1 MEIDFF
7 KYQGT
12 GNDFIIIDNRHQVFP
27 KDNSEIVKKYCD
39 RRFGIGAD
47 GLILLENSTD
57 HDFRMIYF
65 NADGKM
71 GSLCGNGGRCI
82 VAFAHFLGIFK
93 NSTSFEANGK
103 TYQAIIDHNLVSLVM
118 SDVSLIETFP
128 NHVFIDTGSPHHIEF
143 ENNITNIDVYSKGK
157 KIRYGKP
164 YFEEGTNVN
173 FVEQIN
179 ENTFEVRTYERGVEN
194 ETLSCGTGVTAV
206 AIASHALKRT
216 TENSINLQTLGGEL
230 QVSFKV
236 ANDIYKNVI
245 LKGPAKFVFKG
256 SINL

>member
-1 MEIDFF
+1 MYPAFC
-7 KYQGT
+7 
-12 GNDFIIIDNRHQVFP
+12 
-27 KDNSEIVKKYCD
+27 SEIVKKYCD
-39 RRFGIGAD
+39 RKFGIGAD

-71 GSLCGNGGRCI
+71 GSMCGNGGRCI
-82 VAFAHFLGIFK
+82 VAFAHYLGIFE
-93 NSTSFEANGK
+93 NSTTFESNGK
-103 TYQAIIDHNLVSLVM
+103 SYQAIIDHNLVSLVM

-157 KIRYGKP
+157 GIRYGNP

-179 ENTFEVRTYERGVEN
+179 ENTFNVRTYERGVEN

-206 AIASHALKRT
+206 AIASHALKKT
-216 TENSINLQTLGGEL
+216 SEKSIYLQTLGGNLE
-230 QVSFKV
+230 VSFKV
-236 ANDIYKNVI
+236 ANNIYKNVI

-256 SINL
+256 SINS